1 MAKQQAVGLQVDG
14 LKDVQKALRTVD
26 KALPRELRKA
36 NLAAA
41 EIVAVEARR
50 LAPRQSGRLQKS
62 IKAQAGQREASVKV
76 GTPART
82 PYAGP
87 AIWGWGSKRNPR
99 PQGGWQPRNLFPQK
113 ALANKHKQVSK
124 AYEKAV
130 KALTKRNL

>member
-1 MAKQQAVGLQVDG
+1 MATLGVGLQVDG
-14 LKDVQKALRTVD
+14 LKDVQKALRDVD

-50 LAPRQSGRLQKS
+50 LAPRQSTKLLKS

-76 GTPART
+76 GSPVRT

-87 AIWGWGSKRNPR
+87 AVWGWGSKRNPR
-99 PQGGWQPRNLFPQK
+99 PQGGWQPRNLFAQR
-113 ALANKHKQVSK
+113 ALGNKHKQVSK

-130 KALTKRNL
+130 DKLTKRNL

>member
-1 MAKQQAVGLQVDG
+1 MATLGVGLQVDG
-14 LKDVQKALRTVD
+14 LKDVQKALRDVD

-50 LAPRQSGRLQKS
+50 LAPHQSGRLKKS
-62 IKAQAGQREASVKV
+62 IKAQADQRSASVKV
-76 GTPART
+76 GTPSRT

-87 AIWGWGSKRNPR
+87 AVWGWGSKRNPR
-99 PQGGWQPRNLFPQK
+99 PQGGWQPPNLFAQR
-113 ALANKHKQVSK
+113 ALGNKHKQVSK

-130 KALTKRNL
+130 DQLTKRNL